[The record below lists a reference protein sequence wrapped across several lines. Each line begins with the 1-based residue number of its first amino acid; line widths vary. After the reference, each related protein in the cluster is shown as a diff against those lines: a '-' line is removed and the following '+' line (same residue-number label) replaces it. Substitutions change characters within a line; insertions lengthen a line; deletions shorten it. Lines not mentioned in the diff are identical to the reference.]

1 MTILPDGITETENAL
16 LTNIGNARL
25 SEHISNPSTELKNKS
40 GLKSCVLVNRL
51 MTDDWHQ
58 SQQNAQFTS
67 ITNNA
72 YLKFH
77 HPEKQNGVPSDP
89 TLYQQTKIEGL
100 DASSFRIRSCGE
112 HCDFEQPESIIN
124 LKPLT
129 QKFRFNQLT
138 KAAK

>member
-16 LTNIGNARL
+16 LTNIGNAIL

-51 MTDDWHQ
+51 MTHDWHQ

-72 YLKFH
+72 NLKSH
-77 HPEKQNGVPSDP
+77 HPEKQNGVPSDL

-100 DASSFRIRSCGE
+100 DASSFHIRSCGE
-112 HCDFEQPESIIN
+112 HNKFETTNTAIQIQSYS
-124 LKPLT
+124 
-129 QKFRFNQLT
+129 
-138 KAAK
+138 